1 MLGSVVLVLHGHMPW
16 VLHHGRWP
24 HGETWLYEAALG
36 VYLPLLAL
44 IEELESAG
52 VDAGFTLGLTPVLL
66 EQLAHPTF
74 VTGFGDYLDDR
85 LAHARRDRDE
95 PELAGLAVWW
105 EERLSEA
112 RARFDRIDGDIPRAF
127 AAHARAGRIEL
138 LSSLAT
144 HGYAPLLLHDAAIR
158 GQLRAGLRTSE
169 RHLGF
174 RPAGVWLP
182 ECAFRPAGPWT
193 PPVVHADTR
202 NRQGVDQILAE
213 SGVSHFF
220 VDAHLFRGIRSEG
233 VIDGGQFRKVGWD
246 EADAWPG
253 RGWRSV
259 MEPHLISTVGQ
270 DSSVVAF
277 ARHPRAS
284 EQVWAAEIGY
294 PGDGAYLE
302 FHKKRHGDGLRYWKV
317 TRSGAD
323 LGDKALY
330 WPDDVPATTH
340 RQAQHFVGIL
350 REELRAHRNK
360 TGRAGAVIAPFDA
373 ELFGHWWYEGPQ
385 FLRDVLLALHADPE
399 ISVHTA
405 TQRRTEIPPD
415 KVAWI
420 PEGSWGEGGDH
431 RVWLNDATRWVW
443 EASYRAEDRF
453 LTLRWELS
461 QATPERAAAAEPILK
476 KAARELLLLQAS
488 DWAFVIHT
496 GGAVDYGFRRLSG
509 HISRFENLANLTW
522 DLLQGREM
530 TDLQK
535 LQVAEA
541 DAHDDC
547 FGDLELSDW
556 D

>member
-1 MLGSVVLVLHGHMPW
+1 MLGSVVLILHGHMPW
-16 VLHHGRWP
+16 VLNHGRWP
-24 HGETWLYEAALG
+24 HGETWLYEAAFG
-36 VYLPLLAL
+36 VYLPLLDL
-44 IEELESAG
+44 IEELDTEGIS
-52 VDAGFTLGLTPVLL
+52 AGFTLGLTPVLL

-74 VTGFGDYLDDR
+74 IAGFRDYLDDR
-85 LAHARRDRDE
+85 LGHARRDASE

-105 EERLSEA
+105 EERIIAA
-112 RARFDRIDGDIPRAF
+112 RTQFDALDGNLPGAF
-127 AAHARAGRIEL
+127 AAHARAGRIEI

-144 HGYAPLLLHDAAIR
+144 HGYAPLLLHDSSIR
-158 GQLRAGLRTSE
+158 GQLKAGLRVSE

-174 RPAGVWLP
+174 RPEGVWLP

-193 PPVVHADTR
+193 PPVVHGDTR
-202 NRQGVDQILAE
+202 NRLGVDQILAE
-213 SGVSHFF
+213 VGVTHFV
-220 VDAHLFRGIRSEG
+220 VDAHHFERIRSEG

-259 MEPHLISTVGQ
+259 MEPHRISTVGQ
-270 DSSVVAF
+270 ASDVVAYP
-277 ARHPRAS
+277 RHPRAS

-323 LGDKALY
+323 LGEKALY
-330 WPDDVPATTH
+330 WPDDVPQTIQ

-350 REELRAHRNK
+350 REELQAHREK
-360 TGRAGAVIAPFDA
+360 TGRAGAVVAPFDA
-373 ELFGHWWYEGPQ
+373 ELFGHWWFEGPQ
-385 FLRDVLLALHADPE
+385 FLREVLLALHADPE
-399 ISVHTA
+399 INVHTT
-405 TQRRTEIPPD
+405 TQRREAHPPD

-431 RVWLNDATRWVW
+431 RVWLNDKTRWVW

-453 LTLRWELS
+453 LTLRWDLS
-461 QATPERAAAAEPILK
+461 QATPERAAVAEPILK

-496 GGAVDYGFRRLSG
+496 DGAVDYGFRRLSG
-509 HISRFENLANLTW
+509 HMTRFENLANLTW
-522 DLLQGREM
+522 DLLQGHEM
-530 TDLQK
+530 SDLQK

-547 FGDLELSDW
+547 FSDLDLSDW